1 MRTSLRKKL
10 FKAVIFS
17 GMLMN
22 AGMIA
27 LLLYVYMM

>member
-1 MRTSLRKKL
+1 MKTSRRKKL

-17 GMLMN
+17 GMVMN
-22 AGMIA
+22 AAMIA

>member
-10 FKAVIFS
+10 FKGVIFS

-22 AGMIA
+22 AAMIA
-27 LLLYVYMM
+27 VLLYVYMM